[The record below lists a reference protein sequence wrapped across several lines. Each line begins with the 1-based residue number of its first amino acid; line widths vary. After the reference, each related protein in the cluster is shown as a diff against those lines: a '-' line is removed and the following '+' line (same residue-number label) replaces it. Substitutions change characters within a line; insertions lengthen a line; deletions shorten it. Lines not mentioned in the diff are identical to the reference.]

1 MESLDCVAM
10 VSTRRP
16 NDSEEDMPYINFD
29 QKPVWNNEK
38 FPMTNWT
45 IVLPLKNGQQTRERF
60 TVMTSHSSCFPVTE
74 FVQPPD
80 SNMHA
85 EIRHL
90 LYDEEF
96 KNIQGTDEEFK
107 NITGTDEEPK
117 AKAPKVN
124 HDKSSL
130 SLRTQVRAKDPPI
143 HEVSRESQQIN
154 SDVDKF
160 LFTLMLSSE
169 P

>member
-1 MESLDCVAM
+1 
-10 VSTRRP
+10 
-16 NDSEEDMPYINFD
+16 MPYINFD

-38 FPMTNWT
+38 FPMTNCAIT
-45 IVLPLKNGQQTRERF
+45 LPLKDGQQTRERF

-74 FVQPPD
+74 FVQPFD

-85 EIRHL
+85 V
-90 LYDEEF
+90 
-96 KNIQGTDEEFK
+96 K
-107 NITGTDEEPK
+107 NITETDVAKSSDADKGRCPANDHQPK
-117 AKAPKVN
+117 AKAQK
-124 HDKSSL
+124 L
-130 SLRTQVRAKDPPI
+130 IPPI
-143 HEVSRESQQIN
+143 FELSSELQQRN

>member
-1 MESLDCVAM
+1 MARS
-10 VSTRRP
+10 RRP
-16 NDSEEDMPYINFD
+16 SDSEEDMPYINFD

-38 FPMTNWT
+38 FPMTNWMIT
-45 IVLPLKNGQQTRERF
+45 LPLKNGQQTRERF

-85 EIRHL
+85 V
-90 LYDEEF
+90 
-96 KNIQGTDEEFK
+96 K
-107 NITGTDEEPK
+107 NITETDVAKSSDADKGRCPANDHQPK
-117 AKAPKVN
+117 AKAQKLKPPLVEL
-124 HDKSSL
+124 SS
-130 SLRTQVRAKDPPI
+130 
-143 HEVSRESQQIN
+143 EQQQRN

>member
-1 MESLDCVAM
+1 MA
-10 VSTRRP
+10 T
-16 NDSEEDMPYINFD
+16 DSEEDMPHITFD
-29 QKPVWNNEK
+29 EKPNWTTIKEK

-45 IVLPLKNGQQTRERF
+45 ITLPLKDGQQTRERF
-60 TVMTSHSSCFPVTE
+60 TVMTSVSSCFPVTE

-85 EIRHL
+85 DVAKSSDADKGRCPANDH
-90 LYDEEF
+90 
-96 KNIQGTDEEFK
+96 Q
-107 NITGTDEEPK
+107 PK
-117 AKAPKVN
+117 AKAQKLKPPLVEL
-124 HDKSSL
+124 SS
-130 SLRTQVRAKDPPI
+130 
-143 HEVSRESQQIN
+143 EQQQRN

>member
-1 MESLDCVAM
+1 MA
-10 VSTRRP
+10 T
-16 NDSEEDMPYINFD
+16 DSEEDMPHINFD
-29 QKPVWNNEK
+29 EKPKWTTIKEK

-45 IVLPLKNGQQTRERF
+45 ITLPLKDGQQTRERL

-80 SNMHA
+80 SNRHA
-85 EIRHL
+85 DVAKYFDADKGRCPANDH
-90 LYDEEF
+90 
-96 KNIQGTDEEFK
+96 Q
-107 NITGTDEEPK
+107 PK
-117 AKAPKVN
+117 AKAQKLKPPLVEL
-124 HDKSSL
+124 SS
-130 SLRTQVRAKDPPI
+130 
-143 HEVSRESQQIN
+143 EQQQRN